1 MKKSYLIGL
10 ALLLIAPMSM
20 YGIKKSNSAAY
31 KNIPTECLNV
41 ELDGSQTLRV
51 YGKGRNRTDA
61 IEQAKK
67 NAVYDVIFNGIKSG
81 NAGCNTQPLL
91 LEINAKEKYE
101 YYFNVFFKDKGE
113 FLKYISMEDQRIE
126 TKKYGYTG
134 TQMYYAI
141 TVRVLRPELKQRLID
156 DGILKP

>member
-10 ALLLIAPMSM
+10 ALLIVAPMA
-20 YGIKKSNSAAY
+20 IEAKKSDLGAY
-31 KNIPTECLNV
+31 QNIPTECMNV

-67 NAVYDVIFNGIKSG
+67 NAVYDVLFNGIKSG
-81 NAGCNTQPLL
+81 NGGCNTQPLL
-91 LEINAKEKYE
+91 LEVNAKEKYE
-101 YYFNVFFKDKGE
+101 YYFNVFFKDRGE
-113 FLKYISMEDQRIE
+113 YLKYISMEDQRILS
-126 TKKYGYTG
+126 KKWGYRKE
-134 TQMYYAI
+134 QMYYGI

-156 DGILKP
+156 DGIIKP